1 MKCQRPVTIW
11 ILKLNNIDPGEYL
24 DERLIGNSLCCRH
37 GLERHGFESNND
49 VKFDS
54 PEVCCTRAVIGLLGA
69 QPILAGTK
77 NTTTRW
83 SRSLK
88 L

>member
-1 MKCQRPVTIW
+1 MKSQRPVIIW
-11 ILKLNNIDPGEYL
+11 ILKLNTIDPGEYL

-37 GLERHGFESNND
+37 GLERHGFESNNN

-77 NTTTRW
+77 NND
-83 SRSLK
+83 
-88 L
+88 